1 MWKALLCVAVML
13 ATPSLVRA
21 LTLDEAIAHALR
33 SNAELGAAA
42 NERAAAEGAAQ
53 QAEALP
59 NPEFEVS
66 GDNLGNERKRVEGDS
81 GTTLGLS
88 QRLELGGK
96 RAARVRIA
104 RASVD
109 AAEWEL
115 RGKRQEIVARVK
127 QAFYDQ
133 LAWQQSLDLA
143 ADAMRI
149 AEQVLEAVARRVQAG
164 KASPVEE
171 IKAQLASAAA
181 RIAGEQ
187 ARTELAA
194 ARARLSA
201 LLGAASGR
209 VEHVEGSLLP
219 RDPVPPLP
227 ALLARAWSAPALNR
241 ARSEVEHRRA
251 AIDAEQA
258 KAVPDITLRGGVT
271 RFSTYNDNA
280 YMLGVS
286 IPLPIF
292 DRNRGAIEESH
303 RRLDRALDEQRAVE
317 DRWRAEVSEAHER
330 TRAFEAQVRALR
342 ESILP
347 GAQRAF
353 DAAVK
358 GYELGKFGILD
369 VLDAQRTLI
378 EARTQYLRALAE
390 ERRGAGELER
400 LTGLPL

>member
-1 MWKALLCVAVML
+1 M
-13 ATPSLVRA
+13 
-21 LTLDEAIAHALR
+21 
-33 SNAELGAAA
+33 
-42 NERAAAEGAAQ
+42 
-53 QAEALP
+53 
-59 NPEFEVS
+59 
-66 GDNLGNERKRVEGDS
+66 
-81 GTTLGLS
+81 
-88 QRLELGGK
+88 
-96 RAARVRIA
+96 
-104 RASVD
+104 
-109 AAEWEL
+109 
-115 RGKRQEIVARVK
+115 
-127 QAFYDQ
+127 
-133 LAWQQSLDLA
+133 
-143 ADAMRI
+143 
-149 AEQVLEAVARRVQAG
+149 
-164 KASPVEE
+164 
-171 IKAQLASAAA
+171 
-181 RIAGEQ
+181 
-187 ARTELAA
+187 
-194 ARARLSA
+194 
-201 LLGAASGR
+201 
-209 VEHVEGSLLP
+209 
-219 RDPVPPLP
+219 
-227 ALLARAWSAPALNR
+227 
-241 ARSEVEHRRA
+241 
-251 AIDAEQA
+251 
-258 KAVPDITLRGGVT
+258 PDITLRGGVT